1 MESFLFI
8 SDPASLLHSQILKI
22 FQQNCENVREL
33 SNVDEIPNNQTGS
46 LNIIAINCAA
56 LGLEK
61 TADVM
66 LYCQGIE
73 IPVIVI
79 INENQI
85 TSLRLSTSIEEI
97 FVYPGYPG
105 EFELRLSK
113 LNSKYHVDLQ
123 ETIIKHRHLFID
135 LEKYEVYVSDKKMAL
150 TYKEFQLLV
159 LLASNPGHVYS
170 REDLLSRI
178 WGYDYLGGTRTVDV
192 HVRRL
197 RSKIEDSSNV
207 FVETVWN
214 VGYKFKVID

>member
-1 MESFLFI
+1 
-8 SDPASLLHSQILKI
+8 
-22 FQQNCENVREL
+22 
-33 SNVDEIPNNQTGS
+33 
-46 LNIIAINCAA
+46 
-56 LGLEK
+56 
-61 TADVM
+61 M

>member
-8 SDPASLLHSQILKI
+8 SDPASSLHSQIVKI

-33 SNVDEIPNNQTGS
+33 SSVDEIPNNQSGS
-46 LNIIAINCAA
+46 LNIIVVNCVT
-56 LGLEK
+56 LEMEK
-61 TADVM
+61 ATEVM
-66 LYCQGIE
+66 LYCQDIE

-79 INENQI
+79 INEHQI
-85 TSLRLSTSIEEI
+85 ASLKLSKSIEEI

-178 WGYDYLGGTRTVDV
+178 WEYDYLGGTRTVDV